1 MDGINKQELIELLKE
16 VIVEAVESHPLT
28 DEEVQWV
35 RLAIQAQAKKAAFR
49 QAVIDKTLLGLL
61 SSGILWAC
69 YQIVDLIKT
78 HWK

>member
-1 MDGINKQELIELLKE
+1 MDGIDKEELIKLLKE
-16 VIVEAVESHPLT
+16 VITNAVETHPLT

-35 RLAIQAQAKKAAFR
+35 RLAIQDQVKKAAFR

-61 SSGILWAC
+61 SSGILWVC
-69 YQIVDLIKT
+69 YQTVDIIRT

>member
-35 RLAIQAQAKKAAFR
+35 RLAIQEQAKKAAFR

-61 SSGILWAC
+61 SSGILWVC

>member
-1 MDGINKQELIELLKE
+1 MEAINKDELLILLKE
-16 VIVEAVESHPLT
+16 VIAEVVESHPLS

-61 SSGILWAC
+61 STGILWVC
-69 YQIVDLIKT
+69 YQVADIVKN